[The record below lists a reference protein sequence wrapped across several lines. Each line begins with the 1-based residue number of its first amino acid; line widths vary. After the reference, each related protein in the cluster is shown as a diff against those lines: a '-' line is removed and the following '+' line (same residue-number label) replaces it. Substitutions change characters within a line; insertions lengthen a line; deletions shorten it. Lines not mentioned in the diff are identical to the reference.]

1 MEVFSMVLSLLAY
14 FFSMITAFTVL
25 ATVWIGLI
33 GASPFQTVH
42 LQPYP
47 QPVIADVAAAPIA
60 PPKIEI
66 DAQADAA
73 AAKAKRLTQ
82 ARAHE
87 RASLAQQHQEHANFV
102 ALGYVAEPGAAFS
115 PAFAPVYPVSAG
127 RGAVN

>member
-60 PPKIEI
+60 PPKSEI
-66 DAQADAA
+66 DAQAD
-73 AAKAKRLTQ
+73 AKAKRLTQ

-87 RASLAQQHQEHANFV
+87 RASLAQQRQERANFV

-127 RGAVN
+127 QRAVN

>member
-60 PPKIEI
+60 PPKSEI

-87 RASLAQQHQEHANFV
+87 RASLAQQRQERANFV